1 MAADDS
7 GQLSHGKIAI
17 EIDALNRTAVST
29 AKMPSI
35 QVMDGLVSHGEQHGA
50 ELIQNPSRPEKSAAE
65 SPQPKPESDRANQS
79 PTTEQLVEDDKVSPH
94 KLLNESITTFYRGAE
109 TLATR
114 RRAAKLRLLQSKSYL
129 DLLEDRILELEGK
142 FGKYL
147 NAQNDDVKEAP
158 TTVPGSHLSICH
170 LSWFQFR
177 GSRQTGP
184 KVSSVYWEHVP
195 EIDLSLKSMIEILT
209 EEPKYGDNMI
219 RNMEIEPGMSDNR
232 LLLGSNINQQ
242 DQSTSRHDT
251 SAPYLIRIR
260 SPLLLKML
268 ADVTGLQT
276 VVGPHR
282 HILLFF
288 KPFKLLVAY
297 AAQIRDRV
305 KTLSSSLLDVSSE
318 TQEPQKEKEPP
329 KEGPPKET
337 ETAEARE
344 SLRLLCSVL
353 DQYLQP
359 KIDIRF
365 GSSQVPS
372 TITYEDLWYLFKAG
386 DEVRTT
392 GKDQIQLFRII
403 KVTGGR
409 EALTRWRDP
418 PPDHASVKLKEK
430 GYLPGSFIIEC
441 FYIHYDGIQFGP
453 VNETFQIPKFHG
465 DRDITS
471 LPIMPLR
478 YDERC
483 AELRKDLL
491 KRGNEFAKLCNPEQV
506 AHKQYKGLTLDK
518 RQDQVHSEV
527 IIDFQLAFIEK
538 PESKP
543 VIDINN
549 IVGDDR
555 RELEN
560 VWSRTDPCD
569 RDGCCGNDFIFDDYE
584 VDEKERKDFKSSKR
598 SLLDTQLKVEKL
610 SDDHKRLLPPK
621 VFGFVLRTRKW
632 ATFDIDLLREVK
644 YTEGWNKL
652 VIDSLTRD
660 TILALV
666 QTHEKKDSLD
676 PSDEDPTVSVDLVRG
691 KGEGLIILLHG
702 EPGVGKTSTAECVA
716 DYTKRPLFAVTCG
729 DIGDNAQLVETNLE
743 RNFQLA
749 HKWGCVLLL
758 DEADIFLSK
767 RDNTNITRN
776 AIVSVFLRTLE
787 YYSGILFLTTNRIG
801 TIDRAFKSRI
811 HLSLYYPKL
820 DLEKSLTIWK
830 NSVDTLK
837 DETQESSPIKIDDE
851 QVLKFAK
858 KQFKKLEKDGLRPW
872 NGRQIRNAFQTAIA
886 IAKFDAKHKDMEVV
900 LRAEHFKKVAK
911 SAVDFD
917 LYLNELHKG
926 KDEAQLARE
935 NFWRHD
941 DWIGHPMLTH
951 RAEPVEP
958 YRKLNGKRKKTNV
971 HAQSSDSEDTFSTSS
986 DTDDPTGDMDGNNTH
1001 SSSKRARAR
1010 AFSESSSDNEARKSK
1025 YGSERKKR

>member
-7 GQLSHGKIAI
+7 GQLSHSKNAI
-17 EIDALNRTAVST
+17 EIDALNKAVIST
-29 AKMPSI
+29 DKMSSA
-35 QVMDGLVSHGEQHGA
+35 QVTDGSTPHSKQHGA
-50 ELIQNPSRPEKSAAE
+50 ELIQTPSQPEQSAD
-65 SPQPKPESDRANQS
+65 SHQLKLESDLAKQS
-79 PTTEQLVEDDKVSPH
+79 PTIEQLVEDDNVSPH
-94 KLLNESITTFYRGAE
+94 KLLDESISSFYHGAA

-114 RRAAKLRLLQSKSYL
+114 RRAAKLRLQQSKSYL
-129 DLLEDRILELEGK
+129 DLLEDRILEIEGK
-142 FGKYL
+142 FHKYL
-147 NAQNDDVKEAP
+147 NAQDNDAKEAAKIP
-158 TTVPGSHLSICH
+158 SNNLTIRY
-170 LSWFQFR
+170 LSWFEFR

-184 KVSSVYWEHVP
+184 PVSTLYWEHVP
-195 EIDLSLKSMIEILT
+195 EIDPSPKAMIEILT
-209 EEPKYGDNMI
+209 EEPKHGDSKI
-219 RNMEIEPGMSDNR
+219 RSTGIEPSMSDNR
-232 LLLGSNINQQ
+232 FPLGSNTNQQ
-242 DQSTSRHDT
+242 DQTTSRYDT
-251 SAPYLIRIR
+251 SAPYMIRIR
-260 SPLLLKML
+260 SPLLLKIL
-268 ADVTGLQT
+268 EDVTGLQT
-276 VVGPHR
+276 AVGPHQ
-282 HILLFF
+282 HVLLFF

-297 AAQIRDRV
+297 AGQIRDRF
-305 KTLSSSLLDVSSE
+305 KTISSGLLDASSE
-318 TQEPQKEKEPP
+318 AQEPP

-337 ETAEARE
+337 ETVEARD

-359 KIDIRF
+359 KVNFRF

-372 TITYEDLWYLFKAG
+372 TITFEDLWYLFKAG

-392 GKDQIQLFRII
+392 GKDQIQLFRIL

-409 EALTRWRDP
+409 ETLRRWLDP
-418 PPDHASVKLKEK
+418 PPDHASVKLKE

-441 FYIHYDGIQFGP
+441 FYIHYDGVQFGP

-478 YDERC
+478 YDGQR

-491 KRGNEFAKLCNPEQV
+491 KRGNEFAKLCNPAQV

-527 IIDFQLAFIEK
+527 IIDLQLAFIEK

-543 VIDINN
+543 AIDINN
-549 IVGDDR
+549 IVGDDK
-555 RELEN
+555 RELHN
-560 VWSRTDPCD
+560 TWGKAAACD

-584 VDEKERKDFKSSKR
+584 VDEKERKDFKSSMR
-598 SLLDTQLKVEKL
+598 SLLDAQLKAEKL
-610 SDDHKRLLPPK
+610 SDDHKRLLPPM

-632 ATFDIDLLREVK
+632 ATFDIDLLREVQ

-652 VIDSLTRD
+652 VIDDLTRD

-666 QTHEKKDSLD
+666 QTHEKKDISD

-767 RDNTNITRN
+767 RDNINITRN

-820 DLEKSLTIWK
+820 DLEKSLAIWK

-837 DETQESSPIKIDDE
+837 KEIQESSPIKVDDE

-858 KQFKKLEKDGLRPW
+858 KQFRKLEKDGLRPW

-886 IAKFDAKHKDMEVV
+886 IAKFDAKQKGMEVV

-941 DWIGHPMLTH
+941 DWTGFPMLTH
-951 RAEPVEP
+951 RAEPIEP
-958 YRKLNGKRKKTNV
+958 YRKLNGKRKKANV
-971 HAQSSDSEDTFSTSS
+971 HAPSSDSEDASSTSS
-986 DTDDPTGDMDGNNTH
+986 DTDDPTGDMNGKTTH
-1001 SSSKRARAR
+1001 SSSKRARVK